1 MPRRPAAALMLKIR
15 RPQIEALAN
24 LSWRRFVASAVAH
37 LRDAHPERWA
47 EAAEDVAGAWVE
59 RRLTRGMHLGLLE
72 EVSLL
77 RHLEVASHFDERFAD
92 SDDAIGVL
100 HNLDEL
106 QSWPE
111 PMELLASLYES
122 PAET

>member
-1 MPRRPAAALMLKIR
+1 MLKIR
-15 RPQIEALAN
+15 RPQIDALAN
-24 LSWRRFVASAVAH
+24 LSRRRFIASAVVH
-37 LRDAHPERWA
+37 LRDAHPERWTD
-47 EAAEDVAGAWVE
+47 AADDVTRAWVE
-59 RRLTRGMHLGLLE
+59 RRVDRGVQLGLVE

-100 HNLDEL
+100 HNLEEL

-111 PMELLASLYES
+111 PMTLLASLYGS

>member
-1 MPRRPAAALMLKIR
+1 MLKIR
-15 RPQIEALAN
+15 RPQIDALTA
-24 LSWRRFVASAVAH
+24 LSRRRFVVGAVAH
-37 LRDAHPERWA
+37 LRDAHPERWD
-47 EAAEDVAGAWVE
+47 EASDEVAAAWVE
-59 RRLTRGMHLGLLE
+59 RRLDRGLALGLVE

-77 RHLEVASHFDERFAD
+77 RHLEVASRFDERFAD

-111 PMELLASLYES
+111 PMELLGSLYQS

>member
-1 MPRRPAAALMLKIR
+1 MLKIR

-24 LSWRRFVASAVAH
+24 LSRRRFIASAIVH

-47 EAAEDVAGAWVE
+47 EAPDDVTGAWVE
-59 RRLTRGMHLGLLE
+59 RRVARGLELGLVE

-100 HNLDEL
+100 HNLEEL

-111 PMELLASLYES
+111 PMDLLASLYGS
-122 PAET
+122 PAEI